1 MKRTILSIAAAAL
14 LVVACNHTPK
24 ELTHDQL
31 HDSIEVLETQLQK
44 VSPIDP
50 VDTALGNNMLAL
62 CLQFADRYPDD
73 TLAAHYLHRAAYI
86 ALSMDLIDDMV
97 ACYDRIIDNYPD
109 YEKLDEC
116 YYEKGIALDNA
127 GRKDQARKAY
137 QDFLDEYPDHFLADD
152 IRKAIPLLDM
162 SDELLLEFLNQNGE
176 K

>member
-97 ACYDRIIDNYPD
+97 ACYDRIIDYLIGRVDKRSQFPSA
-109 YEKLDEC
+109 
-116 YYEKGIALDNA
+116 KGKNF
-127 GRKDQARKAY
+127 Q
-137 QDFLDEYPDHFLADD
+137 FHFLGLW
-152 IRKAIPLLDM
+152 K
-162 SDELLLEFLNQNGE
+162 
-176 K
+176 